1 MTDEE
6 IKNLIKQTAK
16 ETVKESMAEYK
27 RSGLLEDS
35 EGANYSDA
43 CELLQAYYD
52 GEKDDME
59 ISYAVQNM
67 RFDQYFRILEMY
79 FERHEKIETI
89 AREMDVDVSTIT
101 RNKKRLCLAIYKS
114 LCE

>member
-6 IKNLIKQTAK
+6 IKNLIKQT
-16 ETVKESMAEYK
+16 VKESVAEYK

-52 GEKDDME
+52 GGKKDLR
-59 ISYAVQNM
+59 ISYAVQSV
-67 RFDQYFRILEMY
+67 RFDPYFRILEMY
-79 FERHEKIETI
+79 FERREKIETI
-89 AREMDVDVSTIT
+89 ARDMRVDVSTVT
-101 RNKKRLCLAIYKS
+101 RNKKRLCLEIYKD
-114 LCE
+114 LM